1 MDNNN
6 AEVIFKTRSPFD
18 RQRFH
23 EERRFF
29 LNQEYLDH
37 NSERRVNMIKRRTH
51 RDRRGWRSKIIK
63 AFLGKS
69 ALIFKCMPFGT

>member
-18 RQRFH
+18 RRRFH

-37 NSERRVNMIKRRTH
+37 NSERRVNMIERRTH
-51 RDRRGWRSKIIK
+51 RDRRGWRSKIIN
-63 AFLGKS
+63 AFWGRCS
-69 ALIFKCMPFGT
+69 LIFKRTPFEN